1 MTVFDLL
8 QRLLALF
15 LLLFLSPLLLAI
27 ALVVRLRLGGPVLFR
42 QQRPGLN
49 GRPFQLIKFRTMTQ
63 QRDAFGAL
71 LPDSQRLTPIGQWL
85 RNSSL
90 DELPE
95 LLNIVRGEMA
105 FVGPRPL
112 LIEYMPLYTPNQAR
126 RHHVKPGL
134 TGWAQVKGRNS
145 LGWEEK
151 FRLDVWYVDN
161 RCLIL
166 DLYIIWLTI
175 VIVLRR
181 EGISAA
187 GQATMPPFSGS

>member
-134 TGWAQVKGRNS
+134 TGWAQVQGKFSR
-145 LGWEEK
+145 LGGK
-151 FRLDVWYVDN
+151 VSICCVDN

>member
-1 MTVFDLL
+1 MPILSSSALGRSARRAGVTAMTVFDLL

-49 GRPFQLIKFRTMTQ
+49 GRPFQLIKFRTMSQ

-112 LIEYMPLYTPNQAR
+112 LIEYMPLYTPNQS

-134 TGWAQVKGRNS
+134 TGWAQVQGEILSVGRKS
-145 LGWEEK
+145 FDSMSGMSTT
-151 FRLDVWYVDN
+151 DV
-161 RCLIL
+161 
-166 DLYIIWLTI
+166 
-175 VIVLRR
+175 
-181 EGISAA
+181 
-187 GQATMPPFSGS
+187 